1 MKDSVLSRQVRS
13 DSFNKNMGNDL
24 SCLKCEGDRKETDPP
39 LGKYCILLNDC
50 IRNNLDFTEKNW
62 CTNSA
67 LKPLYNEKV
76 FIDPLEIHIL
86 LGT

>member
-1 MKDSVLSRQVRS
+1 MHGSSLFIHCNSVKDSVLSKQVRS

-50 IRNNLDFTEKNW
+50 IRNNLAFTGK
-62 CTNSA
+62 TDGQIA
-67 LKPLYNEKV
+67 
-76 FIDPLEIHIL
+76 H
-86 LGT
+86 